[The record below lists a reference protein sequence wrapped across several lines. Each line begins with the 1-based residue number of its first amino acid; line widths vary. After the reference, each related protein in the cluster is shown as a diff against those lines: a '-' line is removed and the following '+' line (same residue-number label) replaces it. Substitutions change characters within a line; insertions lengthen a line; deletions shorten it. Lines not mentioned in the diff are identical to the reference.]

1 MEDNRII
8 EILLRMEEN
17 QQKFFS
23 EAISLLRNERV
34 KTKDQEFDINQW
46 GDILDIQN
54 LLKKSRRT
62 VYRIID
68 ENNIQSMPIR
78 GTTLYYLPD
87 FCKPSQKIRS

>member
-1 MEDNRII
+1 
-8 EILLRMEEN
+8 MEEN

-34 KTKDQEFDINQW
+34 ETKDQEFDINQW

-62 VYRIID
+62 VYRILD
-68 ENNIQSMPIR
+68 ENDIQSMPIR
-78 GTTLYYLPD
+78 GKTLYYLPD
-87 FCKPSQKIRS
+87 FWNLRNKYLS